1 MADLERGYSMKR
13 GKKIDPL
20 RDYSGFSTEAENYG
34 LLKTAIL
41 FQAISDYTAAT
52 KALYHSSSSETW
64 MRHWRKMRRE
74 CIDFFTAP
82 IYDYGDVD
90 TRKVMRLLD
99 EEIAEDLCV

>member
-1 MADLERGYSMKR
+1 MADLERGCDMKR
-13 GKKIDPL
+13 GKRIDLL

-52 KALYHSSSSETW
+52 KALYHCSSSKTW
-64 MRHWRKMRRE
+64 MRYWRKMRRE
-74 CIDFFTAP
+74 CEEFFNAP

-99 EEIAEDLCV
+99 DEIAEDLCV